1 MRVVCLGAGR
11 VVPKWSPTV
20 GSPGTDPSGLNDQP
34 TSHPA
39 SGVAA
44 LAKGIGNAG
53 FAFSVHAV
61 CGAELLLAGSAYAA
75 IGWSCWIAS

>member
-1 MRVVCLGAGR
+1 
-11 VVPKWSPTV
+11 
-20 GSPGTDPSGLNDQP
+20 LNDQP